1 MQKRLLKIVSILL
14 VLAMAFAV
22 LAGCGDP
29 EETGSDAPVITMGTE
44 YEIPD
49 TAYVGQT
56 INLPTATSTN
66 AADGSAITVGVRV
79 TTTRSNGNSG
89 TAMTEQ
95 AATTTRSFTV
105 PADVTECQVIYRAQD
120 PGTGLSDTEEF
131 KIAVQADT
139 EAPVITLSSSDAI
152 TTTSAQGVL
161 LPTATVTDAPTDAD
175 ITATALRVTVSETD
189 GTASNNVT
197 SYATQ
202 GVRFYLPAGNYTVT
216 YTASD
221 TAGNAAESKSISVV
235 VSDTAER
242 YAGNLLSTGS
252 IVIGNDVTFNSR
264 GELVVGKTSTTAQD
278 GDNSTAT
285 LAGYKFQE
293 GEYVSTVFT
302 IDPITDAAET
312 YYYVNY
318 VSSRN
323 YSSLIP
329 DGNEGASAPRVVLR
343 LSTLNTQIMLDGS
356 GNQAGSAGGS
366 SGSTAYSSTT
376 YRDGDVHVMYMQVLR
391 YVGEERA
398 TDEAYDTEGARI
410 VFNVWFDTLP
420 TADPTMVGVITCGET
435 TSDSGTG
442 ELAAS
447 QFEVIWNNPYG
458 YLNFGAHSNDFT
470 QAGVWN
476 DDAMRIRGIYAY
488 DESETEFAD
497 TTPPVIT
504 VSEVPET
511 IAVINEAFTL
521 PSATAADGATAPSVL
536 VHIYDAERK
545 QVAEITDLS
554 TAKSYTFSE
563 AGTYYVSYEAADEA
577 QNINWVEY
585 TVRVLEFADS
595 DDPVIDLSTDT
606 LTGTVGQAVTLPDV
620 TVSDATDP
628 NGVTLGLTIGG
639 PEPQEN
645 YFVNGQLTQFVP
657 NAAGTY
663 TLTYW
668 AEDSTGN
675 RAEETVT
682 LTVEHAVT
690 GNVLS
695 ETVSI
700 SSGRYWKYTTEEIY
714 RQKVSMF
721 LNLGI
726 EADGYNIQMA
736 LTGDLPTNDEWPGG
750 VFLGITDGYIQC
762 RIGGWGGKRY
772 GFFESW
778 TGWDAYKAENTYV
791 KFEYQVSDVTIEGVE
806 YLLVQLWINDVQLR
820 AALDADTMGFI
831 SETGGLLIPKYTDED
846 AGLYGFM
853 ETFERGNQSGYFH
866 ISTCGV
872 SGGSTASIAA
882 LRVDGTSV
890 TESDLPAGC
899 VWNKDVYPSM
909 PAGGTGVT
917 DSSSSVAVDAEDGM
931 TMLENTTRTLTGN
944 TLQSVTLQLQF
955 SEAWADGTNVNAQIR
970 LLGTGDD
977 GIDLVIGDSSYGKG
991 YATIK
996 AGGTTIGWIKE
1007 QAGTTG
1013 GSGDNTNYLDAF
1025 LGTDPFYLNIAV
1037 SYVLDDND
1045 NVKAIN
1051 IALKFSTDGS
1061 NWENVYIYRT
1071 GSTGCNS
1078 DFAGIDGVMY
1088 DYSYSTGNQGYAAA
1102 INVYPWLVGGNA
1114 GLTDGG
1120 IGVQMLGSGTL
1131 TVLSVKAETATVA

>member
-105 PADVTECQVIYRAQD
+105 PADVTECHVIYRAQD

-221 TAGNAAESKSISVV
+221 TAGNAAESKSISVA

-302 IDPITDAAET
+302 IDPMTDAPEE
-312 YYYVNY
+312 YFYINY

-323 YSSLIP
+323 YNSLIP
-329 DGNEGASAPRVVLR
+329 DGNESAGAPRVVLR
-343 LSTLNTQIMLDGS
+343 FSTIATQVFLDGS
-356 GNQAGSAGGS
+356 GNQAGGNAYNSA
-366 SGSTAYSSTT
+366 T
-376 YRDGDVHVMYMQVLR
+376 YRDGNVHVMYMQVLR

-420 TADPTMVGVITCGET
+420 TEEPTMAAEIICGES
-435 TSDSGTG
+435 TSNSGTG
-442 ELAAS
+442 ELVAS

-458 YLNFGAHSNDFT
+458 YLNFGAFSGNYT
-470 QAGVWN
+470 EAGVWN
-476 DDAMRIRGIYAY
+476 DDAMHIRGIYAY
-488 DESETEFAD
+488 EEGETEFAD

-554 TAKSYTFSE
+554 TAKSYTFTE

-595 DDPVIDLSTDT
+595 DDPVIDLSTDA

-620 TVSDATDP
+620 SVSDATDP
-628 NGVTLGLTIGG
+628 NGITLGLAISG
-639 PEPQEN
+639 PESYAN
-645 YFVNGQLTQFVP
+645 YFANGQLTTFVP
-657 NAAGTY
+657 QAAGTY
-663 TLTYW
+663 TLTYY

-675 RAEETVT
+675 RAEEAVT
-682 LTVEHAVT
+682 LTVAHAAE
-690 GNVLS
+690 GNVLTEAVNIRNNS
-695 ETVSI
+695 NW
-700 SSGRYWKYTTEEIY
+700 RYTGEEVF
-714 RQKVSMF
+714 RQKVSMW
-721 LNLGI
+721 LNAYI
-726 EADGYNIQMA
+726 SADGWNIMMQLA
-736 LTGDLPTNDEWPGG
+736 GGASTNYDWPDGII
-750 VFLGITDGYIQC
+750 LGITDGYIQL
-762 RIGGWGGKRY
+762 RVGGWNGWRY

-778 TGWDAYKAENTYV
+778 TGWDAYKADNTFV
-791 KFEYQVSDVTIEGVE
+791 KFEYQLTDVTYQDADYI
-806 YLLVQLWINDVQLR
+806 LVQLWVNDVELR
-820 AALDADTMGFI
+820 ATTDDSAMGVLGTTAGY
-831 SETGGLLIPKYTDED
+831 SGGIMIPKTGANGITGTYDHS
-846 AGLYGFM
+846 LYSGNLQVSTNSGF
-853 ETFERGNQSGYFH
+853 
-866 ISTCGV
+866 
-872 SGGSTASIAA
+872 GGTENNMTIAA

-890 TESDLPAGC
+890 TEEDLPDGCTAATAAYPTLPAGG
-899 VWNKDVYPSM
+899 S
-909 PAGGTGVT
+909 GVVDDT
-917 DSSSSVAVDAEDGM
+917 DEATPVAQVTSADEGY
-931 TMLENTTRTLTGN
+931 TMLTGTTRSLSDN
-944 TLQSVTLQLQF
+944 TLQSVTLKLQF
-955 SEAWADGTNVNAQIR
+955 SETWADGTNVNAQIR